1 MELLEL
7 LENSFLGEQ
16 QEAEPIPSAVHRPTA
31 GTYRADG
38 ETPSLRCDYSTCCLP
53 TTPWDSP
60 GMVCGSQRLKGEDFY
75 VITGLWE
82 GIRFPS
88 LEKRSLSI

>member
-38 ETPSLRCDYSTCCLP
+38 ETPSLRLTTARAALP
-53 TTPWDSP
+53 PPP
-60 GMVCGSQRLKGEDFY
+60 G
-75 VITGLWE
+75 TA
-82 GIRFPS
+82 
-88 LEKRSLSI
+88 LEWFVGAKD